1 MSHWLVTVLCLLV
14 LTVFAG
20 VLGLADGRQ
29 RTNLRLGAA
38 LLGFWVVFGSAALSL
53 NSLAPPRGS
62 QDHWGDRLP
71 LYAVVL
77 GIAGA
82 SACCLAA
89 EIALR
94 TSASAEE
101 GGVRGSASSPEKPVA
116 QVRSEESWAGHS
128 GRPTYR
134 SSFLRSMGSLEDRVW
149 FNGKSYR
156 IFSSDREVIDFLDNL
171 AWHLYATSDGLQPAT
186 LLGSRRDLQAITER
200 PTISALVAVLAKGNP
215 LTSRWALWL
224 LGRSH
229 NKAAVRPLRPFLEH
243 PEPAFRKEAAR
254 ALRRLGAWYDLM
266 PLREDPEERIR
277 RLAMPKR
284 RQFAEPTRGMRAIG
298 DRFSTALDRLTARG
312 ETSAPAADPSP
323 MPYWS
328 IAALGEGQP
337 PRPAW
342 WFRRILE
349 RIRQAVRESRGAE
362 VKG

>member
-1 MSHWLVTVLCLLV
+1 MSIWLVTVLCLLV
-14 LTVFAG
+14 LTAFAG
-20 VLGLADGRQ
+20 VLGMADGRQ
-29 RTNLRLGAA
+29 LVNLRLGAA
-38 LLGFWVVFGSAALSL
+38 LLGFWVVFAAAAISLSC
-53 NSLAPPRGS
+53 LAPPTGS
-62 QDHWGDRLP
+62 QSDWGDRLP
-71 LYAVVL
+71 GYAVFIGFV
-77 GIAGA
+77 GAIA
-82 SACCLAA
+82 CLLTV
-89 EIALR
+89 ETALR
-94 TSASAEE
+94 ASMSADGKGATSSAAPIAHSVA
-101 GGVRGSASSPEKPVA
+101 GVGSDECWTG
-116 QVRSEESWAGHS
+116 RS
-128 GRPTYR
+128 GRPVYR
-134 SSFLRSMGSLEDRVW
+134 SSFLRSLGSLEERVW

-156 IFSSDREVIDFLDNL
+156 IFSSDREVIDFLDTL
-171 AWHLYATSDGLQPAT
+171 AWHLYATSDGLQPST
-186 LLGSRRDLQAITER
+186 LLGSRRDLQDITER
-200 PTISALVAVLAKGNP
+200 PTIGALVAVLAKGNP

-243 PEPAFRKEAAR
+243 PEPAFRKEAVR
-254 ALRRLGAWYDLM
+254 ALRRLGAWYELM

-284 RQFAEPTRGMRAIG
+284 RQFAEPARGMRAMG
-298 DRFSTALDRLTARG
+298 DRFTTALDRLTARG
-312 ETSAPAADPSP
+312 ETSALATDPSP